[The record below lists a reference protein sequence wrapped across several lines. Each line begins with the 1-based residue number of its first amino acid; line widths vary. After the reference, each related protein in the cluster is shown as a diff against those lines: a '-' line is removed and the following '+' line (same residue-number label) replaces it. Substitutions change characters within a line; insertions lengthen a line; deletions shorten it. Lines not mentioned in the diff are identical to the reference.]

1 MGRAVAHKTQS
12 ISERGQIALGK
23 LQDSG
28 DLGEIERM
36 IQLVRDKDAGF
47 RGAAPFEEAINQA
60 YRCGTAPEH
69 AVIVAVDGSQ
79 VYPDFHAAALY
90 YMTNI
95 GIFVYYHGGDEL
107 PLGESDPYLYYA
119 DADLRERNGHGA
131 LIKNTVV
138 NARRDVQEIQV
149 LARVCWD
156 HQDFNVPLIGVMDG
170 PLLWWLSGDVPNAG
184 RLTGEY
190 YTALESFHDLH
201 NQYAN
206 NASLIGY
213 VERGDSRF
221 VIRLLHLLTLADEDI
236 TRNELDTSGPFEGL
250 TDDWLFARFLKPGER
265 SAVMIQQ
272 SPQNRDYKKNI
283 GDPFEIAFFYLNAG
297 LPGHSHI
304 VRIEAPMWVA
314 QNPAAIDQVH
324 SLMLDQCS
332 IAARYPYL
340 LTRAHELAVIT
351 GLEKRQLDDMI
362 NTELFKNQQVAEKSP
377 KLVTKEQT
385 RAGRKQYKQ
394 PTP

>member
-23 LQDSG
+23 LHESG

-47 RGAAPFEEAINQA
+47 RGAAPYEEAINQV
-60 YRCGTAPEH
+60 YRCGAAPEH
-69 AVIVAVDGSQ
+69 AVMVAVDGSQ

-107 PLGESDPYLYYA
+107 PLGESDPYLYYT

-156 HQDFNVPLIGVMDG
+156 HQDFDVPLIGVMDG

-184 RLTGEY
+184 RLTGE
-190 YTALESFHDLH
+190 
-201 NQYAN
+201 
-206 NASLIGY
+206 
-213 VERGDSRF
+213 
-221 VIRLLHLLTLADEDI
+221 
-236 TRNELDTSGPFEGL
+236 
-250 TDDWLFARFLKPGER
+250 
-265 SAVMIQQ
+265 
-272 SPQNRDYKKNI
+272 
-283 GDPFEIAFFYLNAG
+283 
-297 LPGHSHI
+297 
-304 VRIEAPMWVA
+304 
-314 QNPAAIDQVH
+314 
-324 SLMLDQCS
+324 
-332 IAARYPYL
+332 
-340 LTRAHELAVIT
+340 
-351 GLEKRQLDDMI
+351 
-362 NTELFKNQQVAEKSP
+362 
-377 KLVTKEQT
+377 
-385 RAGRKQYKQ
+385 
-394 PTP
+394 